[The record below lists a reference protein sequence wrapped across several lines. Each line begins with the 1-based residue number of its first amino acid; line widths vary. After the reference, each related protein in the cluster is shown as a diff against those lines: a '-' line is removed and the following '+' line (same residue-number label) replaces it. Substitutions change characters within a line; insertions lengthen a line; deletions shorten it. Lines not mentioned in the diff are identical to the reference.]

1 MVYRAMERVCA
12 SILFILL
19 LPVLCVLY
27 IVVKLTSQGPFL
39 FRQLRIGKHKKPF
52 WIYKIRTMVMGAE
65 GLQARY
71 MDKNEADGPVFKMR
85 NDPRYTVVG
94 KFLSHSALD
103 EIPQL
108 INVIRGEMA
117 LVGPRPLPK
126 KEALK
131 VPKKYDARFLV
142 LPGMTST
149 WIVEGAHSL
158 TFKQWMEL
166 DCAYARHNS
175 PYQNSIILLQT
186 AFVVLRMIVTRLIYK

>member
-1 MVYRAMERVCA
+1 MVYRVLERVCA
-12 SILFILL
+12 GVLL
-19 LPVLCVLY
+19 VLSLPLLCVLY
-27 IVVKLTSQGPFL
+27 IVVRLTSKGPFL
-39 FRQLRIGKHKKPF
+39 FKQLRIGKHKKPF
-52 WIYKIRTMVMGAE
+52 WIYKIRTMVAGAE

-71 MDKNEADGPVFKMR
+71 LNKNEADGPVFKMR
-85 NDPRYTVVG
+85 NDPRYTLVG
-94 KFLSHSALD
+94 KFLSHCALD

-108 INVIRGEMA
+108 MNVVKGEMA

-126 KEALK
+126 KEAFRI
-131 VPKKYDARFLV
+131 PKKYDARFSV

-158 TFKQWMEL
+158 TFRRWMEL

-186 AFVVLRMIVTRLIYK
+186 ALVVLRMIIVRLLSK